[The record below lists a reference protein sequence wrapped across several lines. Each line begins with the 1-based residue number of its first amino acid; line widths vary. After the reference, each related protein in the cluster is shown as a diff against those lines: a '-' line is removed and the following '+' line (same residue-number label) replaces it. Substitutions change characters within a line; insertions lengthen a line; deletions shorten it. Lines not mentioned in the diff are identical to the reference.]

1 MNASPPTAAKP
12 GPIGALIAGSAR
24 NPLITI
30 LLVLGLGAW
39 GWYSLKKAPLDAIPD
54 LSDAQVI
61 VFTEWMGRSP
71 DLVEDQ
77 ITYPISTA
85 LTAAPG
91 VTYVRGLSMF
101 GMSFVYVIFDD
112 GTDLYWARSRV
123 LEYLNQAQAQL
134 PAGVSP
140 RLGPDATG
148 VGWVFEYAL
157 VDRTGK
163 HDLAQLRSLQDFNL
177 KYALQSVD
185 GVAEVASVGGF
196 RKQYQVTVDPAK
208 LLAFGVTIQEVM
220 EAIRR
225 SNEDVGG
232 SVMEIAGHEHVIRG
246 RGYVRKLADLEQVPL
261 MVSDRG
267 TPVMVR
273 DVATVALGPDIRRG
287 IAELDGEGEVVGG
300 VVIMRYGENALDVI
314 DGVKARLAE
323 VQRSLPEG
331 VEVVVTY
338 DRSGLIRES
347 IATLRHTL
355 VEEMIVVSVI
365 IFLFLLHV
373 RSSLVPVLTLPL
385 GVVLAFIPMAH
396 QGLTAN
402 IMSLGGIAVAIG
414 AMVDAS
420 IIIIENIHKKLD
432 VWERGGRRTAR
443 VDAIIAAMQEVGPS
457 IFFSLLVITVSFIPV
472 FTLEGVEGRLF
483 KPLAFT
489 KTYSMGFAAIL
500 SVTLTPALAA
510 ILIRGKLL
518 HEEKHPLNR
527 LLVAAYTPVVRF
539 VVHYRTT
546 VIVAALALVALT
558 VPAFFRLGHE
568 FMPPL
573 DEGAILY
580 MPTSPP
586 GMSDAESSRVLQQMD
601 AELRAFPEVATVFGK
616 NGRAETATDP
626 APFGMIETT
635 IVLKPRSEWRQG
647 MTYERLLREL
657 DQKLRYPGMPNIWWQ
672 PIQTRTEMLS
682 TGIRSPLGIQVF
694 GDTIPQIEEAAV
706 AIERRLATVPGT
718 RSAFA
723 DRSTGGYYV
732 DIEVKREAAA
742 RFGLT
747 VADINEVVATAIGGM
762 TVSETVEGRERY
774 PINVR
779 YARELRDDPGLL
791 GRVLVGRMGAGGAA
805 AAASGGGMGSGGGG
819 GGGGG
824 GGMGGSI
831 ATASSTAG
839 TSVAPVRA
847 AQVPLAEVAD
857 IRTVLGPPMIRSEDG
872 KLVGYVFVDTSMPL
886 ADYVAQARRIVERE
900 VKLPPGVRVAWVG
913 QFTYFE
919 RAKARLK
926 LVVPVTIA
934 IVFLLLYMN
943 TRSLVETGIV
953 LLAVPFSLVGAV
965 WLLFLLDYNMSVA
978 VWVGLIALAGL
989 DAETGVVMLLYLTLA
1004 HRHWRDEGR
1013 LRTQADLTEAIVEG
1027 AAKRIRPKLM
1037 TVLTMMIGLV
1047 PVLWSDGTGADVM
1060 KRIAAPMVGGLVT
1073 SFLLELTVYP
1083 AIFAAWKGRGLPR
1096 GDAPSTTP
1104 TPMPAPV
1111 TTVDVADAP
1120 ASRTEETP

>member
-1 MNASPPTAAKP
+1 MQPSPPAASRP

-30 LLVLGLGAW
+30 VLIAGLALW
-39 GWYSLKKAPLDAIPD
+39 GWFSLRRAPLDAIPD

-77 ITYPISTA
+77 VTYPISTA

-91 VTYVRGLSMF
+91 VKYVRGLSMF

-123 LEYLNQAQAQL
+123 LEYLNQAQGQL
-134 PAGVSP
+134 PADVAP

-163 HDLAQLRSLQDFNL
+163 HDLAALRSLQDFNL

-185 GVAEVASVGGF
+185 GVAEVATIGGF
-196 RKQYQVTVDPAK
+196 RKQYQVTVEPTK
-208 LLAFGVTIQEVM
+208 LVGHGVTIQDVM

-225 SNEDVGG
+225 SNQDVGG
-232 SVMEIAGHEHVIRG
+232 SVLEIAGHEHIVRG
-246 RGYVRKLADLEQVPL
+246 RGYVKSLADLEQVPV
-261 MVSDRG
+261 MANGRG
-267 TPVMVR
+267 TPVLVR
-273 DVATVALGPDIRRG
+273 DVGQVALGPDIRRG

-300 VVIMRYGENALDVI
+300 VVIMRYGQNALAVI
-314 DGVKARLAE
+314 DRVKVRLAE
-323 VQRSLPEG
+323 IERTLPAG

-338 DRSGLIRES
+338 DRSGLIRDS
-347 IATLRHTL
+347 IATLRTTL
-355 VEEMIVVSVI
+355 VEEMIVVAVI

-373 RSSLVPVLTLPL
+373 RSAIVPVLTLPL
-385 GVVLAFIPMAH
+385 GVLLAFIPMAH

-420 IIIIENIHKKLD
+420 IILIENIHKRLD
-432 VWERGGRRTAR
+432 AWERGGRTTAR
-443 VDAIIAAMQEVGPS
+443 VDAIITAMQEVGPS

-483 KPLAFT
+483 RPLAFT
-489 KTYSMGFAAIL
+489 KTYSMGFAAVL

-510 ILIRGKLL
+510 ILIRGRLL
-518 HEEKHPLNR
+518 SEERHPLNR
-527 LLVAAYTPVVRF
+527 LLVRAYTPVVRF
-539 VVHYRTT
+539 VVEYRKT
-546 VIVAALALVALT
+546 VLLLATLLVALT
-558 VPAFFRLGHE
+558 VPAFLRLGNE

-580 MPTSPP
+580 MPTAPP
-586 GMSDAESSRVLQQMD
+586 GMSDAEGARVLQAMD
-601 AELRAFPEVATVFGK
+601 AELRAFPEVASVFGK

-635 IVLKPRSEWRQG
+635 IVLKPRSQWRKG
-647 MTYERLLREL
+647 MTRERLLREL
-657 DQKLRYPGMPNIWWQ
+657 DAKLRYPGMPNIWWM

-682 TGIRSPLGIQVF
+682 TGIRSPIGIQVF
-694 GDTIPQIEEAAV
+694 GDTIEQIEAAAV
-706 AIERRLATVPGT
+706 AIERRLASVPGT

-732 DIEVKREAAA
+732 DIVIRREAAA

-747 VADINEVVATAIGGM
+747 VADINEVVQTAIGGM

-791 GRVLVGRMGAGGAA
+791 GRVLVGRMGGGA
-805 AAASGGGMGSGGGG
+805 GGGG
-819 GGGGG
+819 GGAGAPAA
-824 GGMGGSI
+824 GGMGVS
-831 ATASSTAG
+831 A
-839 TSVAPVRA
+839 RA
-847 AQVPLAEVAD
+847 AGPLQIPLAEVAD

-872 KLVGYVFVDTSMPL
+872 KLVGYVFVDTSRPL
-886 ADYVAQARRIVERE
+886 ADYVADARRIVARE

-919 RAKARLK
+919 RARERLE
-926 LVVPVTIA
+926 LVIPVTLA
-934 IVFLLLYMN
+934 IVFLLLFLG

-965 WLLFLLDYNMSVA
+965 WLLYLLDYNLSVA
-978 VWVGLIALAGL
+978 VWVGIIALAGL

-1004 HRHWRDEGR
+1004 HRHRREEGR
-1013 LRTQADLTEAIVEG
+1013 LRTRAELTEAIVEG
-1027 AAKRIRPKLM
+1027 AAQRIRPKLM

-1083 AIFAAWKGRGLPR
+1083 AIFAAWKGRGLPEEPP
-1096 GDAPSTTP
+1096 PSLPPPAAADGEPLASPVP
-1104 TPMPAPV
+1104 T
-1111 TTVDVADAP
+1111 
-1120 ASRTEETP
+1120 EG